1 MKKAYIIYEIPS
13 KEPIC
18 ELLELQR
25 EERGRRQQKLIYRKT
40 QNVPNLGSELIKL
53 IGQKTKTI

>member
-1 MKKAYIIYEIPS
+1 MIYEIPS

-25 EERGRRQQKLIYRKT
+25 EERGRRQQKLIYRMT
-40 QNVPNLGSELIKL
+40 ENVPNLGSELIKL